1 MAEDYPVHRRSIF
14 ENVQAFIYDINHNQ
28 AEVAACVAAY
38 PDSAPLI
45 YSVLPTAEPG
55 SLPAP
60 PAQTSGLDTVD
71 ATDSSSCIDE
81 QSCSGNRPAKRK
93 RRNSP
98 DNAYKR
104 AVAIANRLPQ
114 ELGSAHVLSEL
125 QRDLQC
131 ERIRNDHNAQRRQR
145 ANPERRSHSEEKA
158 ANHSE
163 DLEDDCHNLQPSPRF
178 DTAVERV
185 QDLNGWGVEDAAERR
200 GRSRWPP
207 AVQRLAAKYMRN
219 WMGISGSMKQMGTRT
234 IYPIPEWEVMKEGEA
249 PLRPRKRN
257 GTRVKARVNDIH
269 WVLACRDESG
279 HDAEETQL
287 PPGFIQ
293 KAFKGRFVARLAAQE
308 EYDLQTGT
316 FVAAKARIT
325 KTLSRLQKW
334 KNFYGEELTTGATI
348 QTGIC
353 CRSWYFDVGNLFQRT
368 REYVQ

>member
-145 ANPERRSHSEEKA
+145 ANPERRSHNEEKA

-178 DTAVERV
+178 KTAVERYPRILIAQRYQTALHNKEKRTFSV
-185 QDLNGWGVEDAAERR
+185 AEEFAQKYLPDNVKEGLSKKKLQDKWKPIIHQHQFWEQLAASCGGAGVLLLLPAEFRNE
-200 GRSRWPP
+200 
-207 AVQRLAAKYMRN
+207 AQQRLQRLTFAA
-219 WMGISGSMKQMGTRT
+219 
-234 IYPIPEWEVMKEGEA
+234 
-249 PLRPRKRN
+249 
-257 GTRVKARVNDIH
+257 
-269 WVLACRDESG
+269 RDG
-279 HDAEETQL
+279 
-287 PPGFIQ
+287 
-293 KAFKGRFVARLAAQE
+293 
-308 EYDLQTGT
+308 
-316 FVAAKARIT
+316 
-325 KTLSRLQKW
+325 
-334 KNFYGEELTTGATI
+334 
-348 QTGIC
+348 
-353 CRSWYFDVGNLFQRT
+353 
-368 REYVQ
+368 